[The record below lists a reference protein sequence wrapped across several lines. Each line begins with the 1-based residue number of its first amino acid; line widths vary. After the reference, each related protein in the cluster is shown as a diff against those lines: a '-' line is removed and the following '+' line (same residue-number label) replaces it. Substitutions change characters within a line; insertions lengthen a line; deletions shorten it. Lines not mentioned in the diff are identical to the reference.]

1 MNAYELDSPVPVS
14 YLRNYIMD
22 FGCTDIVGAVGVE
35 SSRVAEKKQD
45 TSRGTDILINGI
57 MSVMKQHS
65 SKWNIQPQV

>member
-1 MNAYELDSPVPVS
+1 
-14 YLRNYIMD
+14 MD

-65 SKWNIQPQV
+65 SK